1 MNAPKNEIDNR
12 LIDAA
17 ADLLA
22 ALAEA
27 DESLEEAGFSPNGY
41 IRTKIRAAIT
51 KASGVAPTQL
61 MAVRHY
67 NEAVQKHIEKKP

>member
-1 MNAPKNEIDNR
+1 MIKPKNEINNR
-12 LIDAA
+12 LTDAA

-51 KASGVAPTQL
+51 KASGVTPTQL
-61 MAVRHY
+61 MALRYY
-67 NEAVQKHIEKKP
+67 NEAVQKHIEKQP